1 MSLVILFYV
10 FLIPLIP
17 LVTGLN
23 LSIAP
28 LAGPLGI
35 ISLQLFLGVTV
46 KSIYLANN
54 KHLFSIYPWLQRSND
69 SFERAII
76 FMSLFSFLLCLG
88 YWFSAIYENKLNL
101 RQNNNF
107 SFNPLILN
115 KKSYYISLIIAVAIS
130 LGICSLYLKQRGLL
144 ELSLLNLIV
153 NANIS
158 KVAQIDGTRNGN
170 FGNTFAFTIQFFTVT
185 KIYLLIFFS
194 NLIAYRS
201 KINKTGFAI
210 LLAFCLFQ
218 VVITGRRNE
227 LLSLIA
233 PLIIMAKMSAK
244 QKPILGDIKV
254 KQKQPKIINR
264 LSILII
270 PASIIIFGF
279 ITYVR
284 GGFDDNLD
292 FNILL
297 SFNNLLEPIL
307 ESTYFTDIN
316 ILGSIM
322 ERMKYRNIDFLMG
335 QSYFSVIY
343 GFIPRFLW
351 SDKPA
356 ISLGIFIKNEVF
368 GLRGSLGGIP
378 PTMPGEAFINFGWWG
393 LIVPFIYGFVLRKF
407 EYLVLN
413 KFAKSIGLYLYSLLI
428 FPLAW
433 SLMQSSFAITIN
445 GIVSSA
451 LLLYLFWIITKKL
464 VKDKSYFNLKN

>member
-17 LVTGLN
+17 LFTGLN

-54 KHLFSIYPWLQRSND
+54 KHLFSIYPWLQRSNE
-69 SFERAII
+69 SCERAISYMTI
-76 FMSLFSFLLCLG
+76 FSFLLCLE
-88 YWFSAIYENKLNL
+88 YWLGAIYENKLNV

-107 SFNPLILN
+107 SFSPLILN
-115 KKSYYISLIIAVAIS
+115 KKSSYISLIVAIAIS
-130 LGICSLYLKQRGLL
+130 LGVCSLYLKQRGLL
-144 ELSLLNLIV
+144 GLSLLNLIV

-158 KVAQIDGTRNGN
+158 KVAQIDGVKTGS
-170 FGNTFAFTIQFFTVT
+170 FGNTFAFTIQFFMVT

-194 NLIAYRS
+194 NLIASRN
-201 KINKTGFAI
+201 KINKIGFAI
-210 LLAFCLFQ
+210 LLALCLFQ

-227 LLSLIA
+227 LLSLIV

-244 QKPILGDIKV
+244 QNVVFEHIKAN
-254 KQKQPKIINR
+254 KKRQKVIDR
-264 LSILII
+264 LLILII
-270 PASIIIFGF
+270 PVSIIIFGF

-284 GGFDDNLD
+284 GGFDDNLNFD
-292 FNILL
+292 ILI

-322 ERMKYRNIDFLMG
+322 EKMKYRNLDFLMG

-368 GLRGSLGGIP
+368 GVRGSLGGIP

-413 KFAKSIGLYLYSLLI
+413 KFAKSTLGLYLYCLLI

-433 SLMQSSFAITIN
+433 SLMQSSFAITVN
-445 GIVSSA
+445 GIVSSV
-451 LLLYLFWIITKKL
+451 LLSYFFWRITKQLIK
-464 VKDKSYFNLKN
+464 